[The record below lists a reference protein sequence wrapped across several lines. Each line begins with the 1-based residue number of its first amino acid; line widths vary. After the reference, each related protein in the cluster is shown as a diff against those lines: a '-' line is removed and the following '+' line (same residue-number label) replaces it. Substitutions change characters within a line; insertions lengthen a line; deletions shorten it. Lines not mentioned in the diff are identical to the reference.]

1 MSNDPTASTAA
12 PAPASGLRTGVTI
25 GNAMD
30 VLRVGGVV
38 ELAQLAERC
47 GYDLVSVPESWGTE
61 SFSLLA
67 TVGAATQRLRVG
79 TAILPIAN
87 RSPGLTAQ
95 GAATLDDATGGR
107 FVLGL
112 GLGHRTIAEGWHGI
126 ECYQPR
132 LAWVRDYVGRVRA
145 ALAGEP
151 TAGGY
156 TLAFPAH
163 PDVPVYL
170 AALRDGGIRL
180 AGEVADGALLYLQPL
195 DRIPAILATV
205 EEGAAKAG
213 RSRADVDVCLSIS
226 TCVTDEPGP
235 AFEAARTMLGWYAS
249 LPFYKDMLA
258 DMGYVAEAAALGE
271 VWAAAAKGTP
281 PGAPEP
287 AVVAASHVSDAMV
300 DSLFAIGSADHCR
313 GRIAAARAA
322 GIDRVVVYPFGPYTG
337 RDEVL
342 AGFGR
347 TIEACAGA

>member
-1 MSNDPTASTAA
+1 MSHDTTAPGAA
-12 PAPASGLRTGVTI
+12 PAPAQGLRTGVTI

-30 VLRVGGVV
+30 VLRVAGVV
-38 ELAQLAERC
+38 ELAQLAERS

-61 SFSLLA
+61 SFALLA
-67 TVGAATQRLRVG
+67 TVGAATTRLRVG

-132 LAWVRDYVGRVRA
+132 LAWVREYVGRVRS

-156 TLAFPAH
+156 VLAFP
-163 PDVPVYL
+163 PRPQVPVYL

-195 DRIPAILATV
+195 ARIPAILAAI

-226 TCVTDEPGP
+226 TCVTDDPGP

-249 LPFYKDMLA
+249 LPFYNDMLA
-258 DMGYVAEAAALGE
+258 DMGYVGEATALRE
-271 VWAAAAKGTP
+271 VWAAAAQG
-281 PGAPEP
+281 GAGDGREP
-287 AVVAASHVSDAMV
+287 AAVAASHVTDAMV
-300 DSLFAIGSADHCR
+300 DSLFAIGSAEHCC

-322 GIDRVVVYPFGPYTG
+322 GIDRVVVYPFGPYGG

-347 TIEACAGA
+347 TIAACAGA